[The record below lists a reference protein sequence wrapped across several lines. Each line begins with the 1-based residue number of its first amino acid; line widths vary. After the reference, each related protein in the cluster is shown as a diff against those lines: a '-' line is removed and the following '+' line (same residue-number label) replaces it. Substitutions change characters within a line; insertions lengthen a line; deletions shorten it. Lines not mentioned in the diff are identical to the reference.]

1 MEKETKQQEAQK
13 RQSEQLVHQLVAAID
28 AEPNK
33 FNNYY
38 ELGSLLTRLHDY
50 AQAEELFLKA
60 LGLFETRGDER
71 AVTFLKYGLGN
82 LYYEVDQVDKAI
94 KYYNQVEDEKM
105 KADAYLM
112 LAQSY
117 VKKGQYKQAVMYG
130 LTAHELEESDP
141 EIIQVLGD
149 ALLALGEFEQAK
161 KYYDRILV
169 RHPGRAD
176 TQFDRGLVAMALG
189 EPYQPYLEQAQQLN
203 PDYYKKS
210 EKRIAEIEKTLQELG
225 DKGGH

>member
-105 KADAYLM
+105 KADA
-112 LAQSY
+112 
-117 VKKGQYKQAVMYG
+117 
-130 LTAHELEESDP
+130 T
-141 EIIQVLGD
+141 
-149 ALLALGEFEQAK
+149 
-161 KYYDRILV
+161 
-169 RHPGRAD
+169 
-176 TQFDRGLVAMALG
+176 
-189 EPYQPYLEQAQQLN
+189 
-203 PDYYKKS
+203 
-210 EKRIAEIEKTLQELG
+210 
-225 DKGGH
+225 

>member
-1 MEKETKQQEAQK
+1 M
-13 RQSEQLVHQLVAAID
+13 HQLVAAID

-50 AQAEELFLKA
+50 TQAEELFLKA

-141 EIIQVLGD
+141 EISQVLGD

-161 KYYDRILV
+161 STTTGSWFATRAGPTPNLTGGWWPWRLV
-169 RHPGRAD
+169 NLTNRTWNRPS
-176 TQFDRGLVAMALG
+176 
-189 EPYQPYLEQAQQLN
+189 N
-203 PDYYKKS
+203 
-210 EKRIAEIEKTLQELG
+210 
-225 DKGGH
+225 